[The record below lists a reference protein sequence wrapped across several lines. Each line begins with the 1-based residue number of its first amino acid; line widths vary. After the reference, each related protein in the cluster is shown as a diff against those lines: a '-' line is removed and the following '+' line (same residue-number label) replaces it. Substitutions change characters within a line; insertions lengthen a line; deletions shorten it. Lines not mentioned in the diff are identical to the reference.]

1 MPFKVSITEDAARQ
15 FRSLPT
21 REQRTLE
28 VTVSSAKD
36 IELSLTR

>member
-1 MPFKVSITEDAARQ
+1 MPFKVSITEAQRQ

-21 REQRTLE
+21 LEQRIRE

-36 IELSLTR
+36 IELALRH